1 MPARVAKTG
10 ALGVKLG
17 TACAPASLVSRRTF
31 RSPFSFRS
39 LPLCFT
45 SGIPFYRAARA
56 TTVSVRPSNV
66 RRDLPTVPAVVLL
79 LDEAT
84 GLPSAL
90 MQARV
95 VVLCCATTVAQV

>member
-17 TACAPASLVSRRTF
+17 TACAPASMRTF

-39 LPLCFT
+39 LPLFYLR
-45 SGIPFYRAARA
+45 IPFYLAARA

-95 VVLCCATTVAQV
+95 VVLCCATTVAQG